1 MKYTYFFAL
10 YARLYK
16 QTVPRLNFSI
26 KFNNHQSNFCKMK
39 DPLFFLKYLL
49 KVSNSSSKSYVFL
62 GLPVDKFLI
71 IMLRM
76 DYGRIPPARQQ
87 WKKNL
92 LLFSLFMK
100 YLVLPIFNY
109 FPISFLFPLSCSCLK
124 HKTVVNVYLFFIIIY
139 IYL

>member
-76 DYGRIPPARQQ
+76 DYGWIPPPTMEKEFTTFLTFYEISCPTHFQ
-87 WKKNL
+87 
-92 LLFSLFMK
+92 LFSN
-100 YLVLPIFNY
+100 LVFIPA
-109 FPISFLFPLSCSCLK
+109 FLFLS
-124 HKTVVNVYLFFIIIY
+124 
-139 IYL
+139 